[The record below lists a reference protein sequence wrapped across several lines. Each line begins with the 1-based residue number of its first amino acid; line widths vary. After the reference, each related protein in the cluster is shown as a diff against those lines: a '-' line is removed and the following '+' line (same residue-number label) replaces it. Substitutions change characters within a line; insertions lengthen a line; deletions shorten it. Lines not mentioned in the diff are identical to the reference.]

1 MKKMVEEIVADTKSI
16 DEALDK
22 VLKTI
27 KEDLNTPKKKRKR
40 RFTRKKRDVRG
51 DMAQ

>member
-1 MKKMVEEIVADTKSI
+1 MVEEIVADTKSI

-40 RFTRKKRDVRG
+40 RLMRKKRDVRG